1 MSFTII
7 MFPNATYCIH
17 KFMVAQFELWVITL
31 EYFTKEDGSKTFAHI
46 ELSGFW
52 FFFSALMSF
61 QHNFF
66 LK

>member
-31 EYFTKEDGSKTFAHI
+31 EYLTKADGSKTFAHI

-52 FFFSALMSF
+52 FFSAL
-61 QHNFF
+61 
-66 LK
+66 